1 MNIGDLICLYGEYVS
16 LVIDIDDKC
25 TTLYL
30 FDTQRKIRY
39 YHNELDICGWSMLS
53 ESRCFSKTYL
63 VAL

>member
-16 LVIDIDDKC
+16 LVIDIDDRC

-53 ESRCFSKTYL
+53 ESR
-63 VAL
+63 